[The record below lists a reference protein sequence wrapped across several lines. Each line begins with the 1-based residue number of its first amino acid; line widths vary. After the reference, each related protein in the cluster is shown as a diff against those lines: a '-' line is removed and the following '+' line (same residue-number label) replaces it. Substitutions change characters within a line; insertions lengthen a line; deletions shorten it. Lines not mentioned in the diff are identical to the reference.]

1 EERMVI
7 HPLRALR
14 KIRRSACRIEL
25 AIDVEADLLW
35 FPLNRKDVEGVAET
49 SILRQ
54 REERANAVL
63 TGVSRAVNASAC
75 DGRFAA
81 EVCTAVNLSAR
92 RPLAGGT
99 VLAEQPER

>member
-1 EERMVI
+1 MVI

-54 REERANAVL
+54 RE
-63 TGVSRAVNASAC
+63 
-75 DGRFAA
+75 
-81 EVCTAVNLSAR
+81 
-92 RPLAGGT
+92 
-99 VLAEQPER
+99 